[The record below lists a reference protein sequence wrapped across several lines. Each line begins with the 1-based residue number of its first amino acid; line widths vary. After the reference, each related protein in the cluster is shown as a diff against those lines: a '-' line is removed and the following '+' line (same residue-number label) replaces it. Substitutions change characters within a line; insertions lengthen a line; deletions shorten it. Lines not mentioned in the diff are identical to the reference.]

1 MNSISDRISFKQINQ
16 LAIPAIFSGIA
27 DSLITL
33 TDIAMVGNV
42 KEYSVEALASTGLVG
57 SFLTGIIWV
66 VAQTRTSISS
76 LVSQSFGANKLDSIK
91 SLVPQALYF
100 NIFLSLLILF
110 PTYFFA
116 QNLFELYNAKGLVLQ
131 FSVDYYRIRAFGFPL
146 TLISLTL
153 FGAFRGIQNTIWAMK
168 CSIVAAFVNVL
179 LDYILI
185 FGIDG
190 IIPAYHIKGAA
201 YASLISQLIMV
212 IMAFYYYFTKTLFG
226 LDIGKEIHPLF
237 KKYVSLSFDFIL
249 RTASLNVA
257 FFIANS
263 YATDYGKDY
272 IAAQSI
278 LMNIWL
284 FFSFFIDGY
293 AGAGNAMAGRLQGE
307 RNYPKL
313 WILSKDISKYSVLIA
328 CILIVICLIFYTQ
341 IGEIFNQDPNV
352 LTIFNSVFWM
362 VLFMQPIN
370 TLAYIFDGFFKGM
383 GDAKLIRNNLIV
395 ATFLGFL
402 PTIFLTDYFGLKI
415 YGIWIAFGV
424 WMFLRSFPLMYI
436 FRKRVFNQI
445 EM

>member
-1 MNSISDRISFKQINQ
+1 MDSISDRITFKQINQ

-27 DSLITL
+27 ESLITL

-42 KEYSVEALASTGLVG
+42 KEYSVEAIAATGLVG
-57 SFLTGIIWV
+57 SFLAGIIWI
-66 VAQTRTSISS
+66 VAQTKTSISS
-76 LVSQSFGANKLDSIK
+76 LVSQSLGANKVEHLK
-91 SLVPQALYF
+91 TLVPQALYF
-100 NIFLSLLILF
+100 NIFLSIIIFL

-116 QNLFELYNAKGLVLQ
+116 KNLFELYNAKDLVLQ
-131 FSVDYYRIRAFGFPL
+131 FSIDYYKIRAFGFPL

-168 CSIVAAFVNVL
+168 CSLTAAFVHVF

-190 IIPAYHIKGAA
+190 LIPAFHIKGAA
-201 YASLISQLIMV
+201 YASVIAQLIMV
-212 IMAFYYYFTKTLFG
+212 LMAFYYYFTKTPFG
-226 LDIGKEIHPLF
+226 LHLGNEIHPLF
-237 KKYVSLSFDFIL
+237 KKYINLSFNFIL

-257 FFIANS
+257 FFLANS

-307 RNYPKL
+307 RNYTKL
-313 WILSKDISKYSVLIA
+313 WLLSKDISKYSVLIA
-328 CILIVICLIFYTQ
+328 FVLIAVCFTFYNQ
-341 IGEIFNQDPNV
+341 IGTIFNQDANV
-352 LTIFNSVFWM
+352 QKIFNSVFWM
-362 VLFMQPIN
+362 VLLMQPIN

-383 GDAKLIRNNLIV
+383 GDAKLLRNNLII
-395 ATFLGFL
+395 ATFFGFL
-402 PTIFLTDYFGLKI
+402 PTIFLTDFFGLNI
-415 YGIWIAFGV
+415 YGIWIAFGI
-424 WMFLRSFPLMYI
+424 WMLLRSFPLMYI
-436 FRKRVFNQI
+436 FRKRVTA
-445 EM
+445 E

>member
-1 MNSISDRISFKQINQ
+1 MSLVSDRIMFKQINQ

-27 DSLITL
+27 ESLITL

-42 KEYSVEALASTGLVG
+42 KEYSVEALAATGLVG
-57 SFLTGIIWV
+57 SFLSGIIWI
-66 VAQTRTSISS
+66 VAQTKTSISS
-76 LVSQSFGANKLDSIK
+76 LVSQSFGANKLDSLK
-91 SLVPQALYF
+91 TLVPQAMYF
-100 NIFLSLLILF
+100 NLFLSLLIF
-110 PTYFFA
+110 IPTYFFA
-116 QNLFELYNAKGLVLQ
+116 QNLFELYNAKDLVLQ
-131 FSVDYYRIRAFGFPL
+131 FSVDYYKIRAFGFPL

-153 FGAFRGIQNTIWAMK
+153 FGAFRGMQNTVWAMK
-168 CSIVAAFVNVL
+168 CSLTAAFVHVF

-185 FGIDG
+185 FGVNG

-201 YASLISQLIMV
+201 YASLIAQLIMV
-212 IMAFYYYFTKTLFG
+212 IMAFYYYFTKTSFG
-226 LDIGKEIHPLF
+226 LNPGKTIHPLF
-237 KKYVSLSFDFIL
+237 KKYINLSFNFIL
-249 RTASLNVA
+249 RTASLNVT
-257 FFIANS
+257 FFLANS
-263 YATDYGKDY
+263 YATDYGKNY

-328 CILIVICLIFYTQ
+328 CILIAICFIFYNQ
-341 IGEIFNQDPNV
+341 IGQIFNQDPNV
-352 LTIFNSVFWM
+352 LIIFNSVFWM
-362 VLFMQPIN
+362 VLLMQPIN

-383 GDAKLIRNNLIV
+383 GDAKLLRNNLII

-402 PTIFLTDYFGLKI
+402 PTIYLADYFGLNI
-415 YGIWIAFGV
+415 YGIWIAFGI

-436 FRKRVFNQI
+436 FRKRVFESN
-445 EM
+445 